1 MLGSQVLR
9 GKLMLI
15 RQGTA
20 RDGRTDRQLAS
31 YLAAVAGALNAGV
44 FYAVGFFSANM
55 TGNVSALS
63 DNVAIGDWVPALFYL
78 TVVLA
83 FISGSITSTSM
94 AILGYRRGISGIY
107 AYAILLEAILL
118 GALGCTDLFVLTTS
132 RINVLVWGLA
142 FLMGMQNAVVTRLSD
157 ARVRTTH
164 ISGMATDLGIELAIA
179 ADSLLGN
186 RRQADSLENRR
197 KLGLHFQS
205 ILSFFIGGVIGVA
218 AYQSIGAYLW
228 LSCAAMLVWL
238 AVRNLIVATR

>member
-1 MLGSQVLR
+1 
-9 GKLMLI
+9 MLI

-20 RDGRTDRQLAS
+20 RDGRMDRQLAS

-55 TGNVSALS
+55 TGNVSTLS
-63 DNVAIGDWVPALFYL
+63 DNLAVGDWVPALFYL
-78 TVVLA
+78 TVVAA
-83 FISGSITSTSM
+83 FVFGSIAST
-94 AILGYRRGISGIY
+94 AIGILGYRRGVNGIY

-118 GALGCTDLFVLTTS
+118 GALGCADLFVLTTS
-132 RINVLVWGLA
+132 RINVLVLGLA
-142 FLMGMQNAVVTRLSD
+142 FLMGMQNAIVTRLSD

-205 ILSFFIGGVIGVA
+205 ILSFLIGGVAGVA
-218 AYQSIGAYLW
+218 AYRSIGAYLW
-228 LSCAAMLVWL
+228 LACAAIIAILSVRSLVD
-238 AVRNLIVATR
+238 AARSKDAA